1 MTLTIIHKDTSFG
14 PGDKIKVVQKIKE
27 GEKNRLQIFEGMVIA
42 LSGRDENKSFSVRRI
57 GAGQIGVERIFPLYS
72 PTIEKIEVIKKGTK
86 GIRRGKLYYTRGIS
100 KREIDLIYKR
110 AARRENSKEVTK
122 KSQKK

>member
-42 LSGRDENKSFSVRRI
+42 LSVETKIKVFPSEELVQDKS
-57 GAGQIGVERIFPLYS
+57 AL
-72 PTIEKIEVIKKGTK
+72 
-86 GIRRGKLYYTRGIS
+86 
-100 KREIDLIYKR
+100 
-110 AARRENSKEVTK
+110 KEFFRFTLPQLRK
-122 KSQKK
+122 